1 MVGPYPRSTESKSLR
16 IRQGSF
22 TCQKVA
28 QVTLIQNWDWEPLL
42 QDGCLSALDIP
53 ETGSPDTYWPL
64 KFLLRHLTENQN
76 SAPWSESYLVP
87 VST

>member
-28 QVTLIQNWDWEPLL
+28 QVTLIQNWDWEPSLRQGLL
-42 QDGCLSALDIP
+42 TS
-53 ETGSPDTYWPL
+53 TGL
-64 KFLLRHLTENQN
+64 
-76 SAPWSESYLVP
+76 
-87 VST
+87 